1 LIEVI
6 KMLND
11 ILASALS
18 KILNAE
24 KRSKKECLVKPS
36 SKLLKKIL
44 EVMKDNLYIGNFVEI
59 NDNKGNVLKI
69 SLLNKI
75 NNCNVIKPRHS
86 VKTESFEKF
95 EKRYLPAKGF
105 GIIIIS
111 TNQGIMTIDEAR
123 EKKIGGKL
131 IAYCY

>member
-1 LIEVI
+1 
-6 KMLND
+6 MLND

>member
-1 LIEVI
+1 MIEVI